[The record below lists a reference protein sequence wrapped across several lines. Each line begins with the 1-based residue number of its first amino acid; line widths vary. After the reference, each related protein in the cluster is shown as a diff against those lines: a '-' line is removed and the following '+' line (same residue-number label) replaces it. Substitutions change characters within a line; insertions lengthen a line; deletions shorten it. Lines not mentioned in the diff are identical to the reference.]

1 MTNTRGVKPV
11 EILLVDDSPSDVRL
25 TKEAIKDSKMFNN
38 ITVVRDGVEAM
49 AYLHK
54 EGAYADAIRPDLI
67 LLDLNMPRKDGR
79 ETLAEIKADPELK
92 RIPVVVLTVSKA
104 EEDVLKAY
112 NLYANCYVTKP
123 MDIEQFSKIVK
134 TIDDF
139 WFSIVTLPPNGNK
152 VV

>member
-1 MTNTRGVKPV
+1 MTNIRGVKPV

-25 TKEAIKDSKMFNN
+25 TKEAIKESKMFNN
-38 ITVVRDGVEAM
+38 ITVARDGVEAM

-54 EGAYADAIRPDLI
+54 EGKYSDAIRPDLI

-79 ETLAEIKADPELK
+79 ETLAEIKADPDLK
-92 RIPVVVLTVSKA
+92 RIPVVILTVSKA

-139 WFSIVTLPPNGNK
+139 WFSIVTLPPNGK
-152 VV
+152 R